1 MAAFL
6 VIALFVATAL
16 AVLVALADSAVRGR
30 NAWKAI
36 RRELAADMAND
47 VPVSD
52 GVVVQLRPVVCQNT
66 NAVAKQMPHAVAA

>member
-1 MAAFL
+1 MAVFL
-6 VIALFVATAL
+6 MIALFVATSL

-36 RRELAADMAND
+36 RRELAADMASD

-52 GVVVQLRPVVCQNT
+52 GVVVQMRPAICHGAAPAPT
-66 NAVAKQMPHAVAA
+66 QMPHAVAA